1 MLIRRA
7 LRALKGHRG
16 PWSLVPGP
24 GSWVLAAVAVVLL
37 PALASAQHLVIV
49 VRHAERADGG
59 AMSAAKQTDP
69 MLSAEGEA
77 RAKRLAAMLADSGI
91 TAIYATEYKRTQD
104 TAKPIAERL
113 GLKVQTQKGQDSA
126 GLVALLKSTHA
137 TDVVLVVGHSNTIPE
152 VIKALGGPAF
162 KIPDDEYDTIYFL
175 VPATGTLSKIRY

>member
-1 MLIRRA
+1 MRVVREMKDMNLT
-7 LRALKGHRG
+7 LRLFGG
-16 PWSLVPGP
+16 FLV
-24 GSWVLAAVAVVLL
+24 AVALF
-37 PALASAQHLVIV
+37 PSLASAQHLVVV

-59 AMSAAKQTDP
+59 AMSATKQTDP

-126 GLVALLKSTHA
+126 GLAALLKSTHA
-137 TDVVLVVGHSNTIPE
+137 KDVVLVVGHSNTIPE
-152 VIKALGGPAF
+152 VIKALGGPALT
-162 KIPDDEYDTIYFL
+162 IADSEYDAIYLF
-175 VPATGTLSKIRY
+175 VPATGVLTKIRY

>member
-1 MLIRRA
+1 MLVRRA
-7 LRALKGHRG
+7 LRALKGRRG

-24 GSWVLAAVAVVLL
+24 WSWGLAAGAMMLL

-59 AMSAAKQTDP
+59 AMATTKQTDP
-69 MLSAEGEA
+69 LLSAEGEA

-126 GLVALLKSTHA
+126 GLVALLKAQHSK
-137 TDVVLVVGHSNTIPE
+137 DVVLVVGHSNTIPE
-152 VIKALGGPAF
+152 VIKMLGGPAVT
-162 KIPDDEYDTIYFL
+162 IPDSEYDTIYFL

>member
-1 MLIRRA
+1 MKYFVFFVIF
-7 LRALKGHRG
+7 
-16 PWSLVPGP
+16 
-24 GSWVLAAVAVVLL
+24 VVSSEVT
-37 PALASAQHLVIV
+37 ASAQHLVII

-126 GLVALLKSTHA
+126 GLVAVLKSAHA
-137 TDVVLVVGHSNTIPE
+137 RDVVLVVGHSNTMPE
-152 VIKALGGPAF
+152 MIKALGGPA
-162 KIPDDEYDTIYFL
+162 ITVPDSEYGTIYFL
-175 VPATGTLSKIRY
+175 VPATGTLSTIRY

>member
-1 MLIRRA
+1 MRDHWEQPSNLTSLTSLMPFT
-7 LRALKGHRG
+7 LRLFGG
-16 PWSLVPGP
+16 FLV
-24 GSWVLAAVAVVLL
+24 AVALF
-37 PALASAQHLVIV
+37 PAFASAQHLVIV

-69 MLSAEGEA
+69 LLSSEGEA

-91 TAIYATEYKRTQD
+91 TAIYTTEYKRTQD

-126 GLVALLKSTHA
+126 GLVALLKARHA
-137 TDVVLVVGHSNTIPE
+137 KDVVLLVGHSNTVPE
-152 VIKALGGPAF
+152 IIKALGGPAF